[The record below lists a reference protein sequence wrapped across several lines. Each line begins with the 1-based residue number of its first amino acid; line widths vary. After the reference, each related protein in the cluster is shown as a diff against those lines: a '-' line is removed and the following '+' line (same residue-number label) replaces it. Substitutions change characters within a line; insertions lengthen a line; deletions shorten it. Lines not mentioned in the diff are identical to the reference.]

1 MIIEKEISTIPE
13 KYIKDRWRKKSTRVH
28 VRREQEETLATSA
41 LLRFN
46 VLSRKSAILNSKGSK
61 TEKSMEYLLSKFSKL
76 DVKLD
81 VLFGTQQT
89 IDGNNQQ

>member
-81 VLFGTQQT
+81 VLFGTQ
-89 IDGNNQQ
+89 

>member
-1 MIIEKEISTIPE
+1 
-13 KYIKDRWRKKSTRVH
+13 VH

-46 VLSRKSAILNSKGSK
+46 VLSKKSAILNSKGSK

-81 VLFGTQQT
+81 VLFSTQQT
-89 IDGNNQQ
+89 IDGNNQQQGHEEGHSRQQE